1 MAGAD
6 QAALGGEGET
16 GVTISAEYAAFL
28 AGKAPRPQA
37 VGIEPGPMPAH
48 LFDYQAECVAF
59 GLRQGRAAMFLD
71 TGLGKTRIQLEW
83 CKQAAEA
90 TNGRALLLT
99 PLAVARQIER
109 EGLAL
114 GYQTRVIRE
123 QSDAGE
129 GINICN
135 YDRLDK
141 LDHATFG
148 AVSLDES
155 SILKSFTG
163 ATTRALIQSFAGT
176 RFRLAN
182 TATPAPNDHME
193 LGQHAEFLGIMA
205 SNEMLARWFVSD
217 QTQMGR
223 YRLKGH
229 AQADF
234 WDWMAS
240 WARCAETP
248 EDVGYDG
255 SRFVLPPL
263 NIHRHKAAGDVRAPA
278 GALFMSDLSATNI
291 HGVKR
296 QTAQARADAVAALVD
311 KEPGEPWV
319 IWCDTD
325 YEADALRD
333 AITGAV
339 EVRGSQPAD
348 KKEQGLDQFASGER
362 RYIITKPSVAGMGLN
377 WQHSARV
384 AFVGRSFSYEAWYQ
398 AVRRCWRF
406 GQTRPVDVHL
416 IVAEGEDQIGRVIDR
431 KADDHRTM
439 KRAMAEAMRRAR
451 AQSSTVKV
459 PYHPTHIGRFP
470 SWLKS
475 VA

>member
-1 MAGAD
+1 M
-6 QAALGGEGET
+6 LHP
-16 GVTISAEYAAFL
+16 EYAAFL

-37 VGIEPGPMPAH
+37 IGIEPGAMPSH
-48 LFDYQAECVAF
+48 LFDYQAECVRFA
-59 GLRQGRAAMFLD
+59 LRQGRAAMFLD

-83 CKQAAEA
+83 CAQAAEA
-90 TNGRALLLT
+90 SNGRALLLT

-114 GYQTRVIRE
+114 GYNVRVIRSQDE
-123 QSDAGE
+123 ARD
-129 GINICN
+129 GINVCN
-135 YDRLDK
+135 YDRLGA
-141 LDHATFG
+141 LDTVKFG

-163 ATTRALIQSFAGT
+163 ATTRALIAAFGGH
-176 RFRLAN
+176 RFKLAS

-193 LGQHAEFLGIMA
+193 LGQHAEFLGIMP

-229 AQADF
+229 AEADF

-248 EDVGYDG
+248 ADLGYDA
-255 SRFVLPPL
+255 SRFVLPAL
-263 NIHRHKAAGDVRAPA
+263 NVHRHKASGDVRAPA
-278 GALFMSDLSATNI
+278 GALFISDLSATNI
-291 HGVKR
+291 HDVKR
-296 QTAQARADAVAALVD
+296 QTAEARAEAVATLVAAD
-311 KEPGEPWV
+311 PSECWV
-319 IWCDTD
+319 LWCDTD
-325 YEADALRD
+325 YEADALRAAVAG
-333 AITGAV
+333 AI
-339 EVRGSQPAD
+339 EVRGSHAVER
-348 KKEQGLDQFASGER
+348 KEEALAAFAAGEA

-377 WQHSARV
+377 WQHAARV

-416 IVAEGEDQIGRVIDR
+416 IVAEGEEQIGRVIDR
-431 KADDHRTM
+431 KAEDHKTM
-439 KRAMAEAMRRAR
+439 KRAMAGAMHRAR
-451 AQSSTVKV
+451 AQASNIKI
-459 PYHPTHIGRFP
+459 PYDPQHIGRLP
-470 SWLKS
+470 AWLKS